1 MCGYNDLWS
10 VYFTSP
16 NTDKGTFVIRMCK
29 LLELL
34 PRDVLA
40 IHNTHNDGSIAL
52 VRDNRD
58 YEK

>member
-10 VYFTSP
+10 VYFISP
-16 NTDKGTFVIRMCK
+16 NTDKGTSVIRMRK

-40 IHNTHNDGSIAL
+40 IHNTHSIAL
-52 VRDNRD
+52 VRNNRD
-58 YEK
+58 YEKWP

>member
-1 MCGYNDLWS
+1 M
-10 VYFTSP
+10 YFTSP
-16 NTDKGTFVIRMCK
+16 NTEKGTSVIHMCK

-52 VRDNRD
+52 VRDSRE

>member
-1 MCGYNDLWS
+1 MYII
-10 VYFTSP
+10 SP
-16 NTDKGTFVIRMCK
+16 NTDKGTSVIRMCK
-29 LLELL
+29 LLELS